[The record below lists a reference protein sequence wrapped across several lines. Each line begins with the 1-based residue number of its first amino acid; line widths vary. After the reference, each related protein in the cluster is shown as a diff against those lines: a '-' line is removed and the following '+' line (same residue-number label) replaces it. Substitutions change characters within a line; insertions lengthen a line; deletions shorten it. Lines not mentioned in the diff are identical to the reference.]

1 MAITTEQVKELRQR
15 TGISVIECKKAL
27 DEAGGDTDKAIEIL
41 QNKSGI
47 VAGKKANR
55 TLGAGA
61 IQSYIHNSGD
71 VGSMVALSSETDFVA
86 KNEEFIK
93 LAYDVAMHI
102 VASDPEDTDTLLE
115 QEYIKDSSRTI
126 KDLIESA
133 TQKFGEKIEVTDFAR
148 FSVRS

>member
-27 DEAGGDTDKAIEIL
+27 DEAEGGTEKAIEIL
-41 QNKSGI
+41 QKASGI
-47 VAGKKANR
+47 VAGKKASR

-71 VGSMVALSSETDFVA
+71 VGSMVVLSSETDFVA
-86 KNEEFIK
+86 KNEEFVK
-93 LAYDVAMHI
+93 LSYDIAMHI
-102 VASDPEDTDTLLE
+102 AASDPEDTAALLE
-115 QEYIKDSSRTI
+115 QEYIKDPSRTI

-148 FSVRS
+148 FSVRR